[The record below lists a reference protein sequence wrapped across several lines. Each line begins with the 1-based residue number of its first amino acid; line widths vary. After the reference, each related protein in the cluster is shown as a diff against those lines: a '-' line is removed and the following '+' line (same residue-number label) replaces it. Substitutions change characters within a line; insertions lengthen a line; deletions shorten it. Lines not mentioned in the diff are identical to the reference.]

1 MNKLVYNAESTFT
14 KKRSIHDNFLYVR
27 ILARKMHKTKTLM
40 LLFKLAMKMGDYM
53 MDFLQHLGFPSKFRD
68 WIAALFSSSS

>member
-1 MNKLVYNAESTFT
+1 
-14 KKRSIHDNFLYVR
+14 
-27 ILARKMHKTKTLM
+27 M